1 MIPYGSLWGLWC
13 SQLPSI
19 DHIDPPCLITSFGSV
34 NHPGARPRGEE
45 DVGDG
50 WTIRRHLWCS
60 AEIILRPS
68 STCSVSRRFKQQF
81 CYAVEGAMI
90 VTRLCIWT
98 PLIDYKFII
107 WRGLTERLDPQM
119 RQNCAWWDG
128 DFDQPP
134 SNLAPL
140 APPRVT
146 YMSYMGQTCNYP
158 KMIWNGLYIYTYIK
172 IYKVYI
178 YTYIK
183 IYKVYIVFLFNMTTT
198 QSGQVD

>member
-90 VTRLCIWT
+90 VTHLCIWT
-98 PLIDYKFII
+98 PLIIDYKFII
-107 WRGLTERLDPQM
+107 FAGLDWAIRPTNASKLCLVRWGFWSASEQLGAPGTPAC
-119 RQNCAWWDG
+119 NPHVIHG
-128 DFDQPP
+128 
-134 SNLAPL
+134 SN
-140 APPRVT
+140 
-146 YMSYMGQTCNYP
+146 M
-158 KMIWNGLYIYTYIK
+158 
-172 IYKVYI
+172 
-178 YTYIK
+178 
-183 IYKVYIVFLFNMTTT
+183 
-198 QSGQVD
+198 